1 MKLLSVIIPIYN
13 AEKWLSEALDS
24 LVAQTYDNIEIICV
38 DDGSV
43 DGSRGIIQTYS
54 NHYPQIKLVHQEN
67 SGVSAARNRGIM
79 EAAGDYIAFL
89 DADDYVE
96 NDMYEKMIAQM
107 EQENSD
113 IVFCS
118 FVRFWPNGKVQ
129 YTHEENFSKLISNPG
144 DIQYFLYSTPPQKE
158 NDHLYTKDI
167 HGSVCRSV
175 FIRTIIIQH
184 CIRFNLELSFAEDQ
198 IFMLDYLNCC
208 RNISWCPNPFLHYRG
223 WTKTPK
229 YHGYYDNHMLLVRNQ
244 KRIVSANG
252 YYSPAQK
259 RRIISYLECSAYFA
273 IIKEVFEYRVDSVE
287 IMKKYSTNY
296 DFNRLL
302 SLRGIF
308 QKYRIHP
315 DFKRIILFLLLKLRM
330 WTIVKAFFPGKKY

>member
-1 MKLLSVIIPIYN
+1 
-13 AEKWLSEALDS
+13 
-24 LVAQTYDNIEIICV
+24 
-38 DDGSV
+38 
-43 DGSRGIIQTYS
+43 
-54 NHYPQIKLVHQEN
+54 
-67 SGVSAARNRGIM
+67 
-79 EAAGDYIAFL
+79 
-89 DADDYVE
+89 
-96 NDMYEKMIAQM
+96 MYEKMIAQM

-208 RNISWCPNPFLHYRG
+208 RKISWCPNPFLHYRG

-273 IIKEVFEYRVDSVE
+273 IIKEVLITIRLRIARDVNQYLIVTGSSSPGCLYQEILKSVRRSQSGS
-287 IMKKYSTNY
+287 MTG
-296 DFNRLL
+296 L
-302 SLRGIF
+302 SKMPFSIS
-308 QKYRIHP
+308 
-315 DFKRIILFLLLKLRM
+315 
-330 WTIVKAFFPGKKY
+330 VSE